1 MYDEH
6 SIDQSRIL
14 TAKEITTV
22 LGDLRRKARS
32 KNTRQ
37 NLIIFSLS
45 TFCGLRVSEIV
56 GLTLANV
63 KLNREEPCIYIP
75 KSLGKGKKKRTVPIW
90 GDPTIADLRAWK
102 AEREDMEASSS
113 DPFVCSLANGPKGH
127 KKTGLPS
134 LGNALITRNAQ
145 ARWKAS
151 IKVLGSERVADLS
164 IHSGRHSF
172 CSHSLDRGVSL
183 ACVRDAA
190 GHASISTTSIYL
202 HKVGNIE
209 RNRNALDFE

>member
-1 MYDEH
+1 MHQEH
-6 SIDQSRIL
+6 SIEQSRIL
-14 TAKEITTV
+14 TRKEISEV

-37 NLIIFSLS
+37 NLVIFSLS

-56 GLTLANV
+56 GLSLANV
-63 KLNREEPCIYIP
+63 KLNREEPCIYVP

-90 GDPTIADLRAWK
+90 SASTIADLRAWK
-102 AEREDMEASSS
+102 AEREDMGASTS
-113 DPFVCSLANGPKGH
+113 DPLVCSLAAGLNS
-127 KKTGLPS
+127 KTGLPS

-145 ARWKAS
+145 ARWKSS
-151 IKVLGSERVADLS
+151 IKVLGTERVADLS

-172 CSHSLDRGVSL
+172 CSHSLDKGVSL